1 LKYTKVIGIAGQ
13 YFTRE
18 QVKIKKHKNKVRE
31 VKEETVLKAFLNGDT
46 EIEVVLEDLDKIVYL
61 DYFSDAD
68 LIRQYLGE
76 KFIPKN

>member
-1 LKYTKVIGIAGQ
+1 MKYTKVIGIAGQ

>member
-68 LIRQYLGE
+68 LIRQYLGD